1 MFRKILVA
9 NRGEIAV
16 RIIRACRE
24 MGIQT
29 VAVHS
34 EADDDALH
42 VHLAD
47 EDVRIGPGP
56 ASESYLNI
64 PRLISAAEITNCDA
78 IHPGY
83 GFLAESAKFA
93 DICASCHLTF
103 IGPSPDTIRGVGDK
117 ALARSTMIAA
127 GVPVLPGS
135 DGPVADLEEAREAAL
150 KIGYPVLLKA
160 SAGGGGR
167 GMRRVYEPAELDRAY
182 ESASAEALAAF
193 GNGEMYLERLA
204 TNPRHIEV
212 QVMGDSF
219 GNVVHYFERECSIQ
233 RRHQKLIEESPSPA
247 LSDAQRRA
255 VCAAGVKA
263 AKTLHYVGAGT
274 VEFLL
279 DQSGDFYFMEMN
291 ARIQVEH
298 PVTEM
303 VTGHDL
309 IREQIRVVSGL
320 PLSVTQEQIVSQG
333 HAIECRI
340 NAEDP
345 ERNFAPSP
353 GTVENLHIPG
363 GCGIRVDTHL
373 FTGASIPP
381 YYDSMVAKV
390 IAHGR
395 DRTEAL
401 ARIRRAVDEFSLVG
415 AKTTIPLL
423 VEILHD
429 EPFVSGRYDTGYLD
443 SRGRAEEATSPATS
457 AAGAETGGPAES
469 ESSTEPDSE
478 GESPG
483 TAPPPDEAVAA
494 SSETAPSETAGRVTT
509 S

>member
-56 ASESYLNI
+56 APESYLNI

-78 IHPGY
+78 VHPGY

-93 DICASCHLTF
+93 EICASCDLTF
-103 IGPSPDTIRGVGDK
+103 IGPAPDTIRGVGDK

-135 DGPVADLEEAREAAL
+135 DGPVDGVQGARAAAEE
-150 KIGYPVLLKA
+150 IGYPLLLKA

-167 GMRRVYEPAELDRAY
+167 GMRRVYSADELASAY
-182 ESASAEALAAF
+182 ESASNEALAAF
-193 GNGEMYLERLA
+193 GNGEMYVERLA
-204 TNPRHIEV
+204 LGPRHIEV
-212 QVMGDSF
+212 QIIGDSQ
-219 GNVVHYFERECSIQ
+219 GNVVHLFERECSVQ

-247 LSDAQRRA
+247 LDDDQRRE
-255 VCAAGVKA
+255 VCDAGVRA
-263 AKTLHYVGAGT
+263 AQTLDYVGAGT

-279 DQSGDFYFMEMN
+279 DRTGHFYFMEMN

-298 PVTEM
+298 PVTEL
-303 VTGHDL
+303 VTGRDL
-309 IREQIRVVSGL
+309 IREQIRVTAGL
-320 PLSVTQEQIVSQG
+320 PLSFRQDEVESQG
-333 HAIECRI
+333 HAIECRV

-345 ERNFAPSP
+345 ARNFAPCP
-353 GTVENLHIPG
+353 GTVENLHLPG

-390 IAHGR
+390 LAHGR
-395 DRTEAL
+395 DREEARV
-401 ARIRRAVDEFSLVG
+401 RIIRALDEFSLVG
-415 AKTTIPLL
+415 AQTTIPLL
-423 VEILHD
+423 LEILAD
-429 EPFVSGRYDTGYLD
+429 KPFVSGRYDTSYLD
-443 SRGRAEEATSPATS
+443 NRGQEA
-457 AAGAETGGPAES
+457 AETSEDAQP
-469 ESSTEPDSE
+469 ESSGAAPTEVAPE
-478 GESPG
+478 RGEV
-483 TAPPPDEAVAA
+483 TA
-494 SSETAPSETAGRVTT
+494 R
-509 S
+509 